1 MNKQPYIKPSIEVID
16 ILPVAVMA
24 LSGPTPGLGEG
35 SDNESAGAP
44 RRPAKTCAA
53 FWHGSD
59 WYTE

>member
-24 LSGPTPGLGEG
+24 LSEPPISEG
-35 SDNESAGAP
+35 SDDNTAGAP